1 MIEKDKE
8 LEELFLSSAPD
19 LTDDVQ
25 FMAVLERK
33 MNAVEFLK
41 QEQEAQKRSY
51 RLAIGVALV
60 LGICCGVGLCCL
72 PLDMI
77 TFQIPECLSKFMPQP
92 QLLFTAGL
100 ALLTSASVV
109 SVSMLVFHLKF
120 YSRSERIN
128 I

>member
-8 LEELFLSSAPD
+8 LEEMFLSSAPD

-25 FMAVLERK
+25 FMTALERK

-41 QEQEAQKRSY
+41 EEQENQKRSY

-60 LGICCGVGLCCL
+60 LGVFCGVGLCCL
-72 PLDMI
+72 PLEMI
-77 TFQIPECLSKFMPQP
+77 TLQIPAWLSKFIPQP

>member
-8 LEELFLSSAPD
+8 LENLFLSSAPD
-19 LTDDVQ
+19 LTDDEQ
-25 FMAVLERK
+25 FMTALERK

-41 QEQEAQKRSY
+41 EEQENQKRSY

-60 LGICCGVGLCCL
+60 LGVFCGVGLCCL

-100 ALLTSASVV
+100 ALLTSACVV
-109 SVSMLVFHLKF
+109 SVSMLAVSFLH
-120 YSRSERIN
+120 E
-128 I
+128 